1 MNLIEKNLLLW
12 RTSNLDVTVFLIASL
27 SCLWNH
33 FKVIR
38 KMEYK
43 KKPKANSIFYKTRQ
57 SEAANHSEFIMATKG
72 SGCQRQYGVLSVG
85 LYRSQNYTVFP

>member
-1 MNLIEKNLLLW
+1 MENFQFGCHSIFDSLTFLSLQPLQ
-12 RTSNLDVTVFLIASL
+12 SNTEDGIL
-27 SCLWNH
+27 
-33 FKVIR
+33 
-38 KMEYK
+38 K